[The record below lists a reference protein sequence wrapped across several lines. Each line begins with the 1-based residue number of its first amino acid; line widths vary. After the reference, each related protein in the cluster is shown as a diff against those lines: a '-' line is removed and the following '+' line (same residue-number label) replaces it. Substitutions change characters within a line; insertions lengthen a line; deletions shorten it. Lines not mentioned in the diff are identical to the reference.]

1 EPGRVP
7 CPSCGTPL
15 PAGREHAGRRLRCT
29 QCQAVSYVQILS
41 RNTLQLK
48 LLEHPPVSVGTGS
61 PIVIDAPEDETDPD
75 PSAVTLQVQEPDGSS
90 TLLPL
95 QAPQE
100 EQIRNR
106 GWTRRIALVGL
117 ALLAITGVV

>member
-29 QCQAVSYVQILS
+29 RCQVVSYVQILS

-48 LLEHPPVSVGTGS
+48 LLEHPPVTVGAGS
-61 PIVIDAPEDETDPD
+61 PIVIDAPGDEIVPD
-75 PSAVTLQVQEPDGSS
+75 SSAVTLQVKKPGGSS
-90 TLLPL
+90 TLVPL
-95 QAPQE
+95 QA
-100 EQIRNR
+100 
-106 GWTRRIALVGL
+106 
-117 ALLAITGVV
+117 GVDE